1 MHISG
6 RTEMEAVFVGGYIL
20 IAGVST
26 MPKPGDKFAV
36 YQWIYDWA
44 HLLLNS
50 PMAMRIESRF
60 QVSQP
65 NGTVSSESKISTTE
79 PAKNA

>member
-50 PMAMRIESRF
+50 PMAMRIEQRF
-60 QVSQP
+60 QVSQ
-65 NGTVSSESKISTTE
+65 NGTVATETKTITE